1 MIKDCNLQVVLLLS
15 FFMGHFVCMTNMYEN
30 FSYSFDEDFKV
41 SANRFFIVKIYT
53 PCFVLGVSSEL
64 QHNN

>member
-1 MIKDCNLQVVLLLS
+1 MYAQDPIHTNI
-15 FFMGHFVCMTNMYEN
+15 NMYDN